1 MYLENLTK
9 TIDRMNQIKEEKDF
23 SQTSLAEL
31 TELPTFN
38 GVCELQFKDS
48 FFYMLNIGNDDS
60 IPLKY
65 FWRKNYEKLALSLW
79 YEMTRKDG
87 FFFDIGAHT
96 GIYSIIG
103 NINKNSNNIIS
114 LEPYHLNFSRLI
126 SNLRLNEIHTNY
138 CQMRA
143 ASNSNGVDRLAVNT
157 IQGYHTQGGKITEK
171 GNYNV
176 QKLKLDDIKLNKKV
190 SGIKIDTE
198 GHEFEVIEGS
208 KSIIE
213 NFKPDLLIEIN
224 ERSFN
229 KSINFLKKYNYKF
242 YYLDE
247 NNEKLMKVTNF
258 SDYHIQEEG
267 TNCYATIKE
276 IETFKI

>member
-1 MYLENLTK
+1 MYLKKLTK
-9 TIDRMNQIKEEKDF
+9 TIDRMNQIKEENDF
-23 SQTSLAEL
+23 SKKTLAEL
-31 TELPTFN
+31 NELPSFN
-38 GVCELQFKDS
+38 GVCELQFKNN
-48 FFYMLNIGNDDS
+48 FFYMLNIANDDS
-60 IPLKY
+60 IPLKF

-79 YEMTRKDG
+79 YKMTRSDS
-87 FFFDIGAHT
+87 FFFDVGAHT

-103 NINKNSNNIIS
+103 NIDKKINNIIS

-126 SNLRLNEIHTNY
+126 SNLRLNEISTNY

-143 ASNSNGVDRLAVNT
+143 ASNSQGIDRLAINT
-157 IQGYHTQGGKITEK
+157 TQGYHTQGGKITEN

-176 QKLKLDDIKLNKKV
+176 QKLKLDDIKLDKKV
-190 SGIKIDTE
+190 GGIKIDTE

-208 KSIIE
+208 VKIIE

-224 ERSFN
+224 ENSFN

-247 NNEKLMKVTNF
+247 DNERLMNVTNF

-267 TNCYATIKE
+267 TNCFATIKG
-276 IETFKI
+276 IESFKI